1 MSYRPN
7 VPKCGNKAPYC
18 PRGGLEMKCVKETDE
33 EWVFMCLGCEQV
45 NIITKP
51 EYRRTLRQQVQRTNG
66 IRTFR

>member
-1 MSYRPN
+1 MSYRPT
-7 VPKCGNKAPYC
+7 VPKCGNKAPFC

-33 EWVFMCLGCEQV
+33 EWVFMCPGCEQV

>member
-1 MSYRPN
+1 
-7 VPKCGNKAPYC
+7 
-18 PRGGLEMKCVKETDE
+18 MKCVKETDE